1 MTSDSSTCLMKRRLQ
16 DLGELADHVTPK
28 LVKAIDRYL
37 QRYPEEQAVGQE
49 FKQFVLAHEDCF
61 EEPANRACHR
71 LSMDY

>member
-1 MTSDSSTCLMKRRLQ
+1 MSR
-16 DLGELADHVTPK
+16 PK

-61 EEPANRACHR
+61 ARSLQIGHVTARHGLLIVRKALFAYP
-71 LSMDY
+71 S